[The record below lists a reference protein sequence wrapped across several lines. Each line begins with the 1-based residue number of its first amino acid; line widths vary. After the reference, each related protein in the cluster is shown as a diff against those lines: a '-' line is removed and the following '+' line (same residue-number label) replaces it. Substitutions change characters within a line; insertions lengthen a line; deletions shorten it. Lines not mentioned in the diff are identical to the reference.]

1 MSKYQRQFR
10 CSVPNETCGV
20 LLEAAT
26 WSIFKTITCNKA
38 TLDNLFSFLITN
50 IVISLYR
57 YTMYLNSGKANV
69 NLESLVFNKT
79 EG

>member
-50 IVISLYR
+50 IVIV
-57 YTMYLNSGKANV
+57 TMYLNSGKANV